1 MRPVGAA
8 IMRLLSLI
16 KLVRREHV
24 SDAEGYAKRI
34 LEKYKGVFDRLAEM

>member
-1 MRPVGAA
+1 MRLVGAV
-8 IMRLLSLI
+8 IMRLLRFI
-16 KLVRREHV
+16 KPARREHV